1 MSRIRTTLAIA
12 GILAATLALSACS
25 SAQPGGGISN
35 GGSGSSA
42 SPAAKGTFNTQD
54 VMFTQLMIPHHE
66 QAVAMADM
74 ILKKAGTDSRV
85 TELAKNIKSAQGP
98 EITTMKSWLKTWGTS
113 DSGMSGMDHGN
124 SGMMSDSDMTG
135 LDAATGTDAARL
147 FLTGMTAHHEGAIAM
162 AETEV
167 TGGKNAD
174 AIALAKKIAAAQKG
188 EIQVMKDLLASM

>member
-1 MSRIRTTLAIA
+1 MSRLRTTLALT

-25 SAQPGGGISN
+25 SAQPAGGTGN
-35 GGSGSSA
+35 GDSASSA

-54 VMFTQLMIPHHE
+54 VMFTQLMIPHHQ

-74 ILKKAGTDSRV
+74 ILKKEGIDSRV
-85 TELAKNIKSAQGP
+85 MELAKNIKSAQGP
-98 EITTMKSWLKTWGTS
+98 EITTMKSWLTTWGTS
-113 DSGMSGMDHGN
+113 DGGMSGMDHGN
-124 SGMMSDSDMTG
+124 SGMMSDSDMAG
-135 LDAATGTDAARL
+135 LDAATGTDAGRL
-147 FLTGMTAHHEGAIAM
+147 FLTGMTAHHKGAIAM

>member
-1 MSRIRTTLAIA
+1 MSRLRTTLAIT

-25 SAQPGGGISN
+25 SAQSGGGMGN
-35 GGSGSSA
+35 GDSASSA

-74 ILKKAGTDSRV
+74 ILKKQEIDYRV
-85 TELAKNIKSAQGP
+85 TELAKNIKSAQDP
-98 EITTMKSWLKTWGTS
+98 EITTMKSWLTTWGTS

-124 SGMMSDSDMTG
+124 TGMMSDSDMTG

-147 FLTGMTAHHEGAIAM
+147 FLTGMTAHHKGAIAM